1 MLLNVRLF
9 LWGSLLCFSFHKS
22 YPVCFSVPPCG
33 MSKRG
38 FSFVHFSTSLTFTW
52 SSFHL
57 KIRTPLGSNTP
68 KHSSKPFLSSA
79 VQSFVSFP
87 YFLVSQE
94 FSPTLTK

>member
-1 MLLNVRLF
+1 MFGFFCGGHYFVSPFIKAIQCVFPCL
-9 LWGSLLCFSFHKS
+9 
-22 YPVCFSVPPCG
+22 PVGCP
-33 MSKRG
+33 KRG

-57 KIRTPLGSNTP
+57 KIRTPLGSNTR